1 MKLLLEQ
8 SFPARQSALL
18 HTPFVS
24 TERSSRPNATDRDL
38 VDDAAETGSSAVVF
52 LGRHALGRPDV
63 LSRASEGKVAVV
75 ATETMNPLD
84 AIDYLH
90 DNIGVI
96 RRRLS
101 ERAEALLVQRGRVL
115 QFTIDELLA
124 RGVED
129 PLS

>member
-1 MKLLLEQ
+1 
-8 SFPARQSALL
+8 
-18 HTPFVS
+18 
-24 TERSSRPNATDRDL
+24 
-38 VDDAAETGSSAVVF
+38 
-52 LGRHALGRPDV
+52 
-63 LSRASEGKVAVV
+63 
-75 ATETMNPLD
+75 MNPLD